1 MKHFFLSLVSL
12 IVFASGASALD
23 LSSFSVE
30 SEFETAEFAELESLE
45 TSLNENAAQFSF
57 EEILQKSELS
67 NHYQFRS
74 RFASGDSGWS
84 IDDMDWGSFAWG
96 FCCCPI
102 GFFVVAINSNK
113 DSDQKL
119 SYWIGVGINV
129 VLSAISSIATISSG
143 TGF

>member
-1 MKHFFLSLVSL
+1 M
-12 IVFASGASALD
+12 VFASGASALD

-30 SEFETAEFAELESLE
+30 SEFETAEFVELEFLE
-45 TSLNENAAQFSF
+45 TSLNENSAQLSF
-57 EEILQKSELS
+57 DEILQKSELS
-67 NHYQFRS
+67 NHYHFRS
-74 RFASGDSGWS
+74 RFASDDSGWS

-102 GFFVVAINSNK
+102 GFFVVAISSNK

-119 SYWIGVGINV
+119 SYWIGVGVNV